1 VFNIIYDNK
10 SISNWRPEQEMLN
23 NIAWKDEN
31 VKLQGIFAMNNRE
44 KQTETEGLFNEIC
57 VFSETPSVHF
67 ENKGDQCNKA
77 HTLIANKIAT
87 IIENT
92 ILFQRF
98 GSLAGHHQ

>member
-1 VFNIIYDNK
+1 
-10 SISNWRPEQEMLN
+10 
-23 NIAWKDEN
+23 
-31 VKLQGIFAMNNRE
+31 MNNRE